1 MDLQNN
7 WVGYLDRSA
16 EQIKQSVK
24 NRLIS
29 ILPELYDESDN
40 NPQNIIIDIFAGMT
54 EMLNYY
60 IDSYARESFIGTAQ
74 MYKSMVN
81 LTRVIDYRIKTNYP
95 PTVDLIFSLNQP
107 STVDVVIPMNTAV
120 TDGNYNYLTEKEVV
134 IPAGETSVEATASQR
149 ILNYMLLLGVSNF
162 TPNQTFSIPSD
173 YVQGTAQITVGTDSY
188 KLIES
193 FYNQDKYSKS
203 FIVDVDEDKNIYVK
217 FGDGLNGI
225 IPPNNDPIY
234 LTYESTKGS
243 VAFATANTLT
253 TILSIIP
260 LEGGI
265 ELSVTNPKNS
275 TMGVGIESIESIR
288 RNAPLS
294 VRTLNVA
301 ITRADIEDL
310 AKSFPG
316 IKYAYLAQGCGK
328 EHNLYAAPEQVDNAI
343 GNTLTEAIRSDL
355 EIFLNQRIV
364 FSNRVLVKPLQI
376 AKIKISVDVYLTYL
390 GNASGSG
397 VSTESIYKS
406 ITTAINEKYGFN
418 ASRINNSIFIS
429 DIIYLIDDQDGVDH
443 NDNLKL
449 TMDPIYELGSEKFM
463 TDITM
468 LASDKAYNYTIYKQT
483 LTSIIVKN
491 ETTGEENTVVH
502 LFDEDVIYNDGIIT
516 FTWKMDQDLT
526 PEDPSTWKFRVYPN
540 NSNYVITDSVA
551 LPVIYSMNP
560 GITEIRL
567 HKQLSNGNWE

>member
-1 MDLQNN
+1 
-7 WVGYLDRSA
+7 
-16 EQIKQSVK
+16 
-24 NRLIS
+24 
-29 ILPELYDESDN
+29 
-40 NPQNIIIDIFAGMT
+40 
-54 EMLNYY
+54 
-60 IDSYARESFIGTAQ
+60 
-74 MYKSMVN
+74 
-81 LTRVIDYRIKTNYP
+81 
-95 PTVDLIFSLNQP
+95 
-107 STVDVVIPMNTAV
+107 
-120 TDGNYNYLTEKEVV
+120 
-134 IPAGETSVEATASQR
+134 
-149 ILNYMLLLGVSNF
+149 
-162 TPNQTFSIPSD
+162 
-173 YVQGTAQITVGTDSY
+173 
-188 KLIES
+188 
-193 FYNQDKYSKS
+193 
-203 FIVDVDEDKNIYVK
+203 
-217 FGDGLNGI
+217 
-225 IPPNNDPIY
+225 
-234 LTYESTKGS
+234 
-243 VAFATANTLT
+243 
-253 TILSIIP
+253 
-260 LEGGI
+260 
-265 ELSVTNPKNS
+265 
-275 TMGVGIESIESIR
+275 MGVGIESIESIR